1 MAPTTLPNQ
10 KTATSPFGK
19 DSSLAGMPIKLSEM
33 LAVLPVAYIARGS
46 VYNIAE
52 INKTKNY
59 IREALEKQLNGDGFA
74 MVEILSPCPTNWHL
88 SPVASMKHIAEET
101 VKYYPLGVMAAGVIL
116 ANAALRADK
125 QTCWLPSYGGT
136 MRGGTANCSVKIAD
150 EEMGSPYI
158 DEPDVLVVFNEP
170 SYVKFYD
177 KLKPGGYLFVN
188 SSLIHK
194 ENTRDDIHV
203 VYAPVTEIAAEL
215 GNVRAANVVIVGV
228 ILSHVPMV
236 STEAAEVALE
246 EYFAPKG
253 EKMVEFNKKALQV
266 GLSQKV

>member
-1 MAPTTLPNQ
+1 
-10 KTATSPFGK
+10 
-19 DSSLAGMPIKLSEM
+19 
-33 LAVLPVAYIARGS
+33 
-46 VYNIAE
+46 
-52 INKTKNY
+52 
-59 IREALEKQLNGDGFA
+59 
-74 MVEILSPCPTNWHL
+74 
-88 SPVASMKHIAEET
+88 
-101 VKYYPLGVMAAGVIL
+101 
-116 ANAALRADK
+116 
-125 QTCWLPSYGGT
+125 

-215 GNVRAANVVIVGV
+215 GNVRAANVVMVGV